1 MSPDDASDLGAKL
14 DRITYLLFG
23 IVFLQ
28 AADLLDLG
36 VLGLVLFLVVGLF
49 LSALYSADV

>member
-1 MSPDDASDLGAKL
+1 
-14 DRITYLLFG
+14 
-23 IVFLQ
+23 LQ

-36 VLGLVLFLVVGLF
+36 VLGLVLFLVGGLF